1 MRSIGRDVSM
11 ASRRAASDRGRIR
24 SRVVTGLTPTTSGT
38 DVGGTDVG
46 GTDVGGTDVGGTD
59 VGGTDVGG
67 TDVGGTDV
75 GGTGV
80 WSDTCIKSDARPS
93 RSTVTVAVNLADGSD
108 PDWVASRQDGPSLV
122 SASRVATR
130 FGVTNDPVRA

>member
-1 MRSIGRDVSM
+1 VGGTDVGGT
-11 ASRRAASDRGRIR
+11 DVGGTD
-24 SRVVTGLTPTTSGT
+24 VGGTDVGGT

-80 WSDTCIKSDARPS
+80 WSDTCIKGDARPS

>member
-1 MRSIGRDVSM
+1 MGGTDVGKT
-11 ASRRAASDRGRIR
+11 DVGKTD
-24 SRVVTGLTPTTSGT
+24 VGGTDVGGT

-93 RSTVTVAVNLADGSD
+93 RSTVTVAVNLDDGSD